1 MYTIAHDLGTSGN
14 KAVLYSEHGQLV
26 KSVVK
31 TYPLHVSGGG
41 SWAEQSADD
50 WFKAVA
56 DSTKE
61 LLDGIDPSEIAA
73 VSFSG
78 QMMGCLCVDQSGAP
92 LRNAIIWADQRSVDQ
107 EEQVRSRISMERFYQ
122 LAGHRISCSW
132 GAFKFLWIKQ
142 NQPEIYAKTYLTLNA
157 KDYILYKL
165 TGTFATEYSDASS
178 LCLMDINRFEWSDEL
193 FDAFGLDRGKVPP
206 LYRSTDIIGTVTAQA
221 ARLTGLKEGT
231 PVVAGGGDG
240 SCAAVGTGC
249 VKPGVANLCLGTSSW
264 ISITSDRLADKE
276 NMSISNFA
284 HIVPR
289 RLMPTGTMQTGG
301 GALSWAVNKFY
312 GNTDGDSGDDIYKR
326 IEKEVAQ
333 TEPGAKGLIFLP
345 YLIGERSPRW
355 NPRARGAFVGL
366 TLEHGRAEMVRAV
379 MESVAMNLDI
389 VLNALEQTAPV
400 NELTVIGGGARN
412 KLWLQMFADAFN
424 RPLVVPNVLEEA
436 TSMGAAITA
445 GVGVGLF
452 PNFDVIERFLTPQY
466 KVLPNPEN
474 VERFNSIKPKF
485 EQCYQSLRT
494 YF

>member
-14 KAVLYSEHGQLV
+14 KAVLYSETGQLI

-31 TYPLHVSGGG
+31 PYPLSVSDGCR
-41 SWAEQSADD
+41 AEQSADD
-50 WFKAVA
+50 WFNAVA

-61 LLDGIDPSEIAA
+61 LLDGINPAEIAA

-78 QMMGCLCVDQSGAP
+78 QMMGCLCVDKSGNP
-92 LRNAIIWADQRSVDQ
+92 LRTAIIWADQRSVEQ
-107 EEQVRSRISMERFYQ
+107 ERQIRERIAMERFYQ

-132 GAFKFLWIKQ
+132 AAFKFLWVKQ
-142 NQPEIYAKTYLTLNA
+142 NQPEIYDKTYMTLNA

-193 FDAFGLDRGKVPP
+193 FDVFGLDKNKVPP
-206 LYRSTDIIGTVTAQA
+206 LHFSTDVIGTVTASA

-240 SCAAVGTGC
+240 ACAAAGTGV
-249 VKPGVANLCLGTSSW
+249 VKPGAANLCLGTSSW
-264 ISITSDRLADKE
+264 ISITTERIADRE
-276 NMSISNFA
+276 RMSISNFA
-284 HIVPR
+284 HVVPHR
-289 RLMPTGTMQTGG
+289 VLPTGTMQTGG
-301 GALSWAVNKFY
+301 GALSWAVEKLY
-312 GNTDGDSGDDIYKR
+312 DGTGTNPYQRAES
-326 IEKEVAQ
+326 EAANVE
-333 TEPGAKGLIFLP
+333 TGAKGLIFLP

-355 NPRARGAFVGL
+355 NPTIRGAFIGL
-366 TLEHGRAEMVRAV
+366 TLEHGRPEMVRAV
-379 MESVAMNLDI
+379 MEGVAMNLDI
-389 VLNALEQTAPV
+389 VLKALEQTSPV
-400 NELTVIGGGARN
+400 TELTVIGGGARN

-452 PNFDVIERFLTPQY
+452 DSFDVIDRFLKPQY
-466 KVLPNPEN
+466 KILPQTEN
-474 VERFNSIKPKF
+474 VERFNALKPRF
-485 EQCYQSLRT
+485 EECYQALK
-494 YF
+494 